1 MAWASFI
8 LQAARWIMSEAEQLS
23 LIIGE
28 IYDTTFDPQ
37 RWPTALES
45 ITTYMRGITSAFALQ
60 EFAVGGGQLY
70 YSWGNDP
77 EYTDLY
83 FKKYVKIN
91 PSLVPI
97 ALRVNVGE
105 VCSIS
110 TVVPYGEFV
119 QSQLY
124 KEWAKPQNYGDAT
137 VAVIEKSAT
146 CVAHLITVHHESNS
160 PSGDE
165 TRQRMRHLVPH
176 VLRAVAIAKIIDLNK
191 VEASMLADAVDG
203 IGAGVFF
210 VHVDGKITYANAS
223 AKIMI
228 GELNVVRETGGILN
242 VFDPIA
248 QKALDDALA
257 AAAGGDIVLG
267 GRGLSVPLIAR
278 NGERHVAH
286 VLSLAAGARRQA
298 GSNYTAVAAV
308 FVHKAALQTPSLV
321 EVVAQHFK
329 LTPGELRVLFA
340 IVEVGGI
347 PEVAFALGL
356 SDETVKTHL
365 KRVFSK
371 AGTNRQAD
379 LVKLIAG
386 YANPLA

>member
-1 MAWASFI
+1 
-8 LQAARWIMSEAEQLS
+8 MSEAEQLS
-23 LIIGE
+23 LLIGE

-37 RWPTALES
+37 RWPTALER
-45 ITTYMRGITSAFALQ
+45 ITTYINGLTSAFALQ
-60 EFAVGGGQLY
+60 DRAEGGGQLY

-77 EYTDLY
+77 KYTELY

-91 PSLVPI
+91 PTLVPM
-97 ALRVNVGE
+97 ALNCNVGE
-105 VCSIS
+105 VHSIS
-110 TVVPYGEFV
+110 TVVPYEEFV

-137 VAVIEKSAT
+137 LAVIEKSAT
-146 CVAHLITVHHESNS
+146 CVAHLITVHHVNNS
-160 PSGDE
+160 PCDEE

-176 VLRAVAIAKIIDLNK
+176 VLRAVAIAKIINLNT

-203 IGAGVFF
+203 VGAGVFF
-210 VHVDGKITYANAS
+210 VRADGTINYTNAS
-223 AKIMI
+223 AKTMLNQ
-228 GELNVVRETGGILN
+228 LNVLRETGGILN

-248 QKALDDALA
+248 QKALGDAFV

-267 GRGLSVPLIAR
+267 GRGLAVPLIAR
-278 NGERHVAH
+278 DGERYVAH

-308 FVHKAALQTPSLV
+308 FVHKAALQTPSLI
-321 EVVAQHFK
+321 EAVAQHFK

-340 IVEVGGI
+340 IIEVGGV

-365 KRVFSK
+365 KHVFSK
-371 AGTNRQAD
+371 TGTNRQAD

-386 YANPLA
+386 YANPLT